1 MTADAGP
8 GIRRVGQV
16 AVTVRDVARATDFY
30 RDVLGLRHLFD
41 APGMAFFDCAGLRL
55 MLAVPESGEFDHPTS
70 VLYLDVA
77 DINVSCAVLTGAGV
91 VFEGEPHFVADLGDR
106 ELWLAFFRDS
116 EANLLGLM
124 SEVRKAA

>member
-1 MTADAGP
+1 MEAVLEP

-16 AVTVRDVARATDFY
+16 AVTVRDVARARDFY
-30 RDVLGLRHLFD
+30 RDILGLTHLFD
-41 APGMAFFDCAGLRL
+41 APGMAFLDCAGLRL
-55 MLAVPESGEFDHPTS
+55 MLTVPESGEFDHPTS

-77 DINVSCAVLTGAGV
+77 DIAASHAVLAGAGV

-106 ELWLAFFRDS
+106 DLWLAFFRDS

-124 SEVRKAA
+124 SEVPKSV